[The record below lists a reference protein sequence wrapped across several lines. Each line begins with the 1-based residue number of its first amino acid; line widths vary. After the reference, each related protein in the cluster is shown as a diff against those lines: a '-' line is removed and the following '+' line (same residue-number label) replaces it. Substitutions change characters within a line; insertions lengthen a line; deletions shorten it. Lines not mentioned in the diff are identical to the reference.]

1 MNEMLRVLEKGW
13 RGMKAWGAGR
23 VSQRDSERSLDR

>member
-1 MNEMLRVLEKGW
+1 MNEILRVPKKGW
-13 RGMKAWGAGR
+13 RGMKAWGAGG